1 MLVVVVCGGS
11 TGGGGGGCGSG
22 GRGDVSLRSSLR
34 SSPSFSLV

>member
-11 TGGGGGGCGSG
+11 TGGGGGCGSG